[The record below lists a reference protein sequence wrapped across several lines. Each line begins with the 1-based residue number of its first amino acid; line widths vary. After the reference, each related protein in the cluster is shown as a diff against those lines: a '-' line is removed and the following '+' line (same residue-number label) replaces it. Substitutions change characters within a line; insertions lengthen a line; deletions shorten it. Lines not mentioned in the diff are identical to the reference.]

1 MQSCIF
7 YACNMTFLI
16 GFNIFHIYQMT
27 FFKMESKRKQ
37 LDEGKEKD
45 RNQRLRMIEKVRGGW
60 EKEKKGAKNKEGKE
74 KQKKGLKGDLWV
86 RKEKGKESAKERGE
100 AC

>member
-1 MQSCIF
+1 
-7 YACNMTFLI
+7 
-16 GFNIFHIYQMT
+16 
-27 FFKMESKRKQ
+27 
-37 LDEGKEKD
+37 
-45 RNQRLRMIEKVRGGW
+45 MIEKVRGGW